1 MEFKSVKSVDA
12 TEKSTQE
19 IEQELVA
26 KHEKEQGTEQKEEIA
41 KVSLAEDKTEEPVN
55 QEEPVAE
62 SKSEEKEEVIEEKP
76 VELDDEIVLS
86 HIRKK
91 FGKEELSYDD
101 LLQKEVVEKELSK
114 DLEAL
119 RKYKQETGRGIED
132 FVKLNRDFDNESP
145 DAIIAEYIS
154 TQNPEFDRDDVS
166 FEMSRNFS
174 FDEDEDEEVEIRSKK
189 IAKKKMLAEARRF
202 FNDQKEKY
210 KAPLESRD
218 GFIPN
223 EDKELFEQYKQST
236 KQQEA
241 NKEDITRRSEHFS
254 KKTNELFSKNFEGF
268 GYEVGEEKVTF
279 KVNDVDKVKD
289 VQSDAMNFINK
300 HLDENGLLKDA
311 NAYHKAL
318 NAAMNPDALFKF
330 AYEKGA
336 ADAIT
341 KDAKEAKNVDMK
353 AKSTQQK
360 VSEPQKYRVV
370 NPGSGNRL
378 VIKSKNK

>member
-12 TEKSTQE
+12 IEKSTQE

-26 KHEKEQGTEQKEEIA
+26 KHEEEQGTEQKEEIA
-41 KVSLAEDKTEEPVN
+41 KVSLAEDKTEE
-55 QEEPVAE
+55 EPVAE
-62 SKSEEKEEVIEEKP
+62 NKTEEKEEVVEEKP

-101 LLQKEVVEKELSK
+101 LLQKEVVEKELSE
-114 DLEAL
+114 DLETL

-132 FVKLNRDFDNESP
+132 FVKLNRNFDNDSP
-145 DAIIAEYIS
+145 DAIISEYIS
-154 TQNPEFDRDDVS
+154 AQNPEFDRDDVS
-166 FEMSRNFS
+166 FEMEQKFNFD
-174 FDEDEDEEVEIRSKK
+174 DEIDDDVEIRSKK
-189 IAKKKMLAEARRF
+189 IAKKKMLAEARKF

-218 GFIPN
+218 GFISN

-279 KVNDVDKVKD
+279 KINDVDKVKD
-289 VQSDAMNFINK
+289 VQSDAMNFINR
-300 HLDENGLLKDA
+300 HLDKDGLLKDA

-318 NAAMNPDALFKF
+318 NAAMDPDALFKF

-353 AKSTQQK
+353 AKSTQQN